1 MREARLAA
9 DWTSDCAF
17 ESRDANWG
25 TPWRE
30 NLKINYGITTMI
42 DANGVKY
49 NNDIENLKEKLVTYQ
64 TNSSHLKSDL
74 RVIKNRYIEIESKTR
89 CEACSVPIFN
99 MEFYLFQCMKAVHK

>member
-1 MREARLAA
+1 MR
-9 DWTSDCAF
+9 T
-17 ESRDANWG
+17 
-25 TPWRE
+25 
-30 NLKINYGITTMI
+30 
-42 DANGVKY
+42 Y

-99 MEFYLFQCMKAVHK
+99 MEFYIFPCMHAVHKECLIRKIENSPFDQEKLSTINKLNAQVQELVQKSIDSK

>member
-30 NLKINYGITTMI
+30 NLKTIIL
-42 DANGVKY
+42 
-49 NNDIENLKEKLVTYQ
+49 NL
-64 TNSSHLKSDL
+64 LK
-74 RVIKNRYIEIESKTR
+74 IKNWKNI
-89 CEACSVPIFN
+89 
-99 MEFYLFQCMKAVHK
+99 